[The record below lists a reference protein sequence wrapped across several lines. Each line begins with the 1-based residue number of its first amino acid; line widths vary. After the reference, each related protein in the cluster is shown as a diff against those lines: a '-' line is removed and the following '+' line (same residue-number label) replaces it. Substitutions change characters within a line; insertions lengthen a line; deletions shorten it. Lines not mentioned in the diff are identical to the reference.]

1 MANAF
6 IIKQEWEGL
15 DDYLGKL
22 VATILKKT
30 PDEVVMMHPGLFMI
44 PREERSLDM
53 LTDQK
58 FEEAASFCQKSVE
71 LLRGCR
77 GGFVALDLM
86 RKIDDLNTVVKTR
99 SMPAIRR
106 SAERIETSI
115 SDYIHLYFP
124 SAIR

>member
-22 VATILKKT
+22 VATILNKT
-30 PDEVVMMHPGLFMI
+30 PDEVVMTHPGLFMI
-44 PREERSLDM
+44 PREERLLDM
-53 LTDQK
+53 LTDKK

-71 LLRGCR
+71 LLQGCQGR
-77 GGFVALDLM
+77 FVALDLM

-99 SMPAIRR
+99 SMLAIRR

>member
-1 MANAF
+1 VANAF

-44 PREERSLDM
+44 PREERLLDM
-53 LTDQK
+53 LTDKK

-71 LLRGCR
+71 LLQGCQGR
-77 GGFVALDLM
+77 FVALDLM

-99 SMPAIRR
+99 SMLAIRR